1 MALNLR
7 VASPCSA
14 DWKQMVGDDRVRYC
28 SQCRLNVYNF
38 AAMSDREVRE
48 LVATHEG
55 RLCGRLYRRADG
67 TMLTRDCPVG
77 LSAAVRRVSRVAG
90 AALTAA
96 LSFVPAMAQTAQDK
110 SSLTQIDHGKASVS
124 IVVTDPA
131 GAVIPGA
138 QISIINRASHVE
150 WNGLTNRKGV
160 WNSSGLPLG
169 TYELAVSASGFEA
182 TQHTIELS
190 QLTSTVTEK
199 LEVGVSVMGGL
210 MIDSEPLNLEPQEI
224 PNAVPDRIEENTPAK
239 KNLFKKL
246 ISPFH
251 HS

>member
-14 DWKQMVGDDRVRYC
+14 DWEEMVGDDRVRYC

-38 AAMSDREVRE
+38 AAMSEREVKE

-77 LSAAVRRVSRVAG
+77 FRAVVRRVSRVAG

-96 LSFVPAMAQTAQDK
+96 MSLVPALAQTAKDK
-110 SSLTQIDHGKASVS
+110 TSLVQIEKSNVNFSV
-124 IVVTDPA
+124 VVTDGL
-131 GAVIPGA
+131 GAAIEHAQVTLISTQKRTAWSGA
-138 QISIINRASHVE
+138 TDRYGHF
-150 WNGLTNRKGV
+150 
-160 WNSSGLPLG
+160 
-169 TYELAVSASGFEA
+169 SASGGLPVGTYLMRVEGANFR
-182 TQHTIELS
+182 TFSQTVELS
-190 QLTSTVTEK
+190 KSTVLTVHME
-199 LEVGVSVMGGL
+199 LGDPQMGIIVEPEV
-210 MIDSEPLNLEPQEI
+210 NLVPEEI
-224 PNAVPDRIEENTPAK
+224 PNAVPDRLDEPNPSRL
-239 KNLFKKL
+239 NLKKL